1 MNSKN
6 IAKKTAKKSVAKKA
20 AKKGVKAKV
29 KHKDTLFRDLFGAKN
44 AALELY
50 NAISGT
56 KYGPETDIKMVTLE
70 DVLYNVPI
78 NDVSFTIDN
87 KLVILVEHQSTI
99 NENMPLRML
108 LYVARSYEQLTKD
121 TDKYRRDRMEIPR
134 PEFIVLYNGEKDMPE
149 MKIMKLSDL
158 FAEYDMEYPIN
169 LELTVRVYNIN
180 KGRNKKIARRC
191 ATLNAYE
198 VFTAKVR
205 KYSKTMKFGLAFD
218 RATEECI
225 KEGFLSDYLSKH
237 RKAVRNMLTS
247 EWKLEDAVKIWAEEG
262 EKRGRIKGKLEGEQ
276 ETIRKIVNYMHKEG
290 FCIADIVKATKQP
303 EKDVKKILGLK

>member
-1 MNSKN
+1 MNSRDSVR
-6 IAKKTAKKSVAKKA
+6 KTAKKGAAKKTVKKSDKKA
-20 AKKGVKAKV
+20 AKKGAKAKR
-29 KHKDTLFRDLFGAKN
+29 KHKDTLFRDLFGVKA

-56 KYGPETDIKMVTLE
+56 HYGPDTDITMVTLK
-70 DVLYNVPI
+70 DILYDVPI

-87 KLVILVEHQSTI
+87 KLVVLVEHQSTI

-121 TDKYRRDRMEIPR
+121 TDKYRRDRKEIPR
-134 PEFIVLYNGEKDMPE
+134 PEFIVLYNGEEDMPE

-158 FAEYDMEYPIN
+158 FAEYNMEYPVN

-180 KGRNKKIARRC
+180 KGRNQEIARRC

-205 KYSKTMKFGLAFD
+205 EYGKTMKFGLAVD

-225 KEGFLSDYLSKH
+225 KEGFLADYLSSH
-237 RKAVRNMLTS
+237 RKAVRNMLTA
-247 EWKLEDAVKIWAEEG
+247 EWKLFAY
-262 EKRGRIKGKLEGEQ
+262 R
-276 ETIRKIVNYMHKEG
+276 T
-290 FCIADIVKATKQP
+290 
-303 EKDVKKILGLK
+303 LKTAALTRPAAIISTSFPK

>member
-1 MNSKN
+1 MNG
-6 IAKKTAKKSVAKKA
+6 KKTAKKA
-20 AKKGVKAKV
+20 AKKGVKAKI
-29 KHKDTLFRDLFGAKN
+29 KHKDTLFRDLFGVKN

-56 KYGPETDIKMVTLE
+56 NYGPETDITMVTLE
-70 DVLYNVPI
+70 DVLYDVQV

-87 KLVILVEHQSTI
+87 KLVVLVEHQSTI

-121 TDKYRRDRMEIPR
+121 TDKYCRDRKEIPR
-134 PEFIVLYNGEKDMPE
+134 PEFIVLYNGEEDMPE
-149 MKIMKLSDL
+149 MKILKLSDL
-158 FAEYDMEYPIN
+158 FAKYDMEYPIN

-205 KYSKTMKFGLAFD
+205 EYIKTMKFGLAVD

-225 KEGFLSDYLSKH
+225 KEGFLADYLSKH
-237 RKAVRNMLTS
+237 RKAVRNMLTA
-247 EWKLEDAVKIWAEEG
+247 EWKLEDAVKVWTEEG
-262 EKRGRIKGKLEGEQ
+262 RLRGQRDFIKNMYKGGFAVAE
-276 ETIRKIVNYMHKEG
+276 IVRASG
-290 FCIADIVKATKQP
+290 FP